1 MGEALEVFQC
11 PEQRFL
17 SSGSAKRETALLKI
31 TQHMT
36 LPQVKA
42 STKSC
47 HSNDLIADF
56 QVLREIREYIYPHF
70 FLEAHSF
77 FFFSFL
83 VAACKFLVAVCRI

>member
-56 QVLREIREYIYPHF
+56 QVLREIREYIYPLF
-70 FLEAHSF
+70 FLDTERLASVSPHLSF
-77 FFFSFL
+77 DALKKKNFF
-83 VAACKFLVAVCRI
+83 